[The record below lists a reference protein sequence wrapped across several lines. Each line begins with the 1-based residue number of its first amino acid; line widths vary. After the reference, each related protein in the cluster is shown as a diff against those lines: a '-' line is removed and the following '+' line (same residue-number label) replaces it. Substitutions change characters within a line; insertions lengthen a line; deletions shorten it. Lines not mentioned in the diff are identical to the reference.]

1 MSQDKDGLEPSS
13 GEQGDRPQQFEATL
27 EAASTDSEGRTD
39 DQPEDQAGEKA
50 PGEMTLIEHLQELRV
65 RLVRS
70 FIAIF
75 VGFLACYAFAEDI
88 FDILME
94 PMVRVLHNSNF
105 IYTYP
110 PEAFFTY
117 LKVSFVAGFFLVSP
131 YIFYQIWL
139 FVTPG
144 LYESERKWL
153 VPIAIFTAI
162 FFTAGALFGYFIV
175 FPFGFEFFASY
186 STDKIVFTPKLDEY
200 LSFSLKLL
208 FAFGLVFEMP
218 LIILFLSRLGLV
230 TAKGLRKVRKYAIL
244 VIFIVAAILTPPDV
258 FTQCLMAGPMILLYE
273 IGILVAQVFGKEK
286 KKPAVAED
294 EEGEEDTAQST

>member
-1 MSQDKDGLEPSS
+1 MSSDKDGLDP
-13 GEQGDRPQQFEATL
+13 R
-27 EAASTDSEGRTD
+27 
-39 DQPEDQAGEKA
+39 AGE
-50 PGEMTLIEHLQELRV
+50 PGEIASHGDASASADAGGPKETPEEEVDRGPSEMTLIEHLQELRV

-70 FIAIF
+70 FIALF

-117 LKVSFVAGFFLVSP
+117 IKVSFVAGFFLVSP

-139 FVTPG
+139 FVAPG

-153 VPIAIFTAI
+153 VPIAVFTAF
-162 FFTAGALFGYFIV
+162 FFTVGALFGYFVV

-218 LIILFLSRLGLV
+218 LVILFLARLGLV
-230 TAKGLRKVRKYAIL
+230 TAKGLRRVRKYAIL
-244 VIFIVAAILTPPDV
+244 SIFIVAAILTPPDA
-258 FTQCLMAGPMILLYE
+258 FTQTLMAGPMILLYE
-273 IGILVAQVFGKEK
+273 IGIIVAAIFGKER
-286 KKPAVAED
+286 KKPDEAAEATEAD
-294 EEGEEDTAQST
+294 EAEV

>member
-1 MSQDKDGLEPSS
+1 MSQDEQSLESSS
-13 GEQGDRPQQFEATL
+13 GEQNDLPESSEANL
-27 EAASTDSEGRTD
+27 GADAASGDSAS
-39 DQPEDQAGEKA
+39 QSEDRSEEQSAEKA

-70 FIAIF
+70 FVAIF
-75 VGFLACYAFAEDI
+75 VGFLACYAFAKDL

-131 YIFYQIWL
+131 YIFYQVWL
-139 FVTPG
+139 FVAPG

-153 VPIAIFTAI
+153 IPIAIFTAI

-186 STDKIVFTPKLDEY
+186 STEQIVFTPKLDEY

-208 FAFGLVFEMP
+208 FAFGFVFEMP

-230 TAKGLRKVRKYAIL
+230 TAKGLRKARKYAIL

-258 FTQCLMAGPMILLYE
+258 FTQTLMAGPMILLYE
-273 IGILVAQVFGKEK
+273 VGIIVAQIFGREK
-286 KKPAVAED
+286 KKPAAD
-294 EEGEEDTAQST
+294 EEEEEAAETK

>member
-1 MSQDKDGLEPSS
+1 MSPDKDGLDPRAHEPDELASRGDAS
-13 GEQGDRPQQFEATL
+13 APADAGGPKETPEEEGER
-27 EAASTDSEGRTD
+27 
-39 DQPEDQAGEKA
+39 A

-65 RLVRS
+65 RLVRG
-70 FIAIF
+70 FIALF
-75 VGFLACYAFAEDI
+75 VGFLACYAFAEEI

-117 LKVSFVAGFFLVSP
+117 IKVSFVAGFFLVSP

-139 FVTPG
+139 FVAPG

-153 VPIAIFTAI
+153 VPIAVFTAF
-162 FFTAGALFGYFIV
+162 FFTVGALFGYFVV

-218 LIILFLSRLGLV
+218 LVILFLARLGLV
-230 TAKGLRKVRKYAIL
+230 TAKGLRRVRKYAIL
-244 VIFIVAAILTPPDV
+244 AIFIVAAILTPPDA
-258 FTQCLMAGPMILLYE
+258 FTQTLMAGPMILLYE
-273 IGILVAQVFGKEK
+273 IGIIVAALFGKEK
-286 KKPAVAED
+286 KKPAKADED
-294 EEGEEDTAQST
+294 EEAEA